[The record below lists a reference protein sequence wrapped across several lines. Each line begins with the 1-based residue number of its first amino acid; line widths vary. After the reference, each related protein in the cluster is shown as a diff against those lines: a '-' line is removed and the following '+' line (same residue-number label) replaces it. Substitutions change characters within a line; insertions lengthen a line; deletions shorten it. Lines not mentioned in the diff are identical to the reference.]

1 MRPILSTLIS
11 SLQVAFQ
18 RDAVIS
24 ENIRLVQDVIEY
36 CDREDRDGILLF
48 CDQDSAY
55 PRVELPFL
63 RRVMHTMNLHQ
74 DFIGLVDCMYNK
86 ANVKVKVNGHV
97 DDIPYEQANGLHQ
110 GCCLSP
116 ILYLLHLQSFL
127 SLLDTAGVGGVDGP
141 RLHGIEIPADSAG
154 SNSVELKVASY
165 ADDMCCFLRDADQLP
180 TFRSLLHIYEQGSG
194 ARNSW
199 PKTHMLRVGALRDSD
214 YLPPGWVDSKDEV
227 AGQTSV
233 DCSGA
238 VIRYLGIFLGAPE
251 QVARKWHERV
261 TQKMERRMTEWAQRG
276 MPRTRE
282 GRNVVTKNS
291 VFACAWF
298 MVQNQTPPNL
308 EHMLEVWYQQE
319 WGFIEASLASSLHD
333 GKRSPKVKCGVCR
346 RP

>member
-1 MRPILSTLIS
+1 
-11 SLQVAFQ
+11 
-18 RDAVIS
+18 
-24 ENIRLVQDVIEY
+24 
-36 CDREDRDGILLF
+36 
-48 CDQDSAY
+48 
-55 PRVELPFL
+55 
-63 RRVMHTMNLHQ
+63 
-74 DFIGLVDCMYNK
+74 
-86 ANVKVKVNGHV
+86 
-97 DDIPYEQANGLHQ
+97 
-110 GCCLSP
+110 
-116 ILYLLHLQSFL
+116 
-127 SLLDTAGVGGVDGP
+127 
-141 RLHGIEIPADSAG
+141 
-154 SNSVELKVASY
+154 
-165 ADDMCCFLRDADQLP
+165 MCCFLRDADQLP

-333 GKRSPKVKCGVCR
+333 GKRSPKVNRHVLVQDYAEGGQRHLNLEIAVRSQYIRQIRSLLDPRPFPNKEIVLYWVNKVYGNLRMGWRILISNCDFLMLNDDDLPAYWRYVLQMYGGMHGLVPNISQADFSPELTYTDAAR
-346 RP
+346 RTVKVRDQWTPREVLMEPTNYNQNIGGSWGARVV